1 VAKPGRKPTAKNT
14 VLVQFTLPVEVDAA
28 LEKLSKVGFYGRSKS
43 EVVVTLL
50 RQEFERIA
58 EGGLLGSLKRLG
70 DPNDKS

>member
-1 VAKPGRKPTAKNT
+1 
-14 VLVQFTLPVEVDAA
+14 
-28 LEKLSKVGFYGRSKS
+28 
-43 EVVVTLL
+43 VVVTLL